1 MSDEKTSL
9 QIQSPLSQAQR
20 SIDKAENAIAQA
32 FSHPDDQA
40 ILQAQNALEKAQRS
54 LEQAQMTENPLA
66 IRQARDQF
74 KEAQMYLSNLQ
85 NMSSGEERGHFH

>member
-9 QIQSPLSQAQR
+9 QFQSPLSQAQR

-32 FSHPDDQA
+32 YSNPNDVAIRQA
-40 ILQAQNALEKAQRS
+40 EQALEKAQRS
-54 LEQAQMTENPLA
+54 LEQAHLTENPLA

-74 KEAQMYLSNLQ
+74 KEAQGYLNNLQ
-85 NMSSGEERGHFH
+85 SITSGLDEGQMK